1 MRELAPEARRVVVA
15 HLGGGQSLCGLLD
28 GVSVTTTMG
37 FTPLDGLVMAT
48 RAGAIDPGALLWL
61 QRHTDEDL
69 EHVLDRESGLLG
81 LAGTA
86 DMRVVLERAEGG
98 DDQARFALE
107 VYLGRLARLLA
118 GCVAELGGV
127 DALVF
132 TAGVGEHA
140 AGLRSMIAE
149 RLAWLGVAIAPG
161 HEDRTAGEEITAAG
175 ATVRSF
181 VIPAREDLQAASETV
196 RVLEQR

>member
-1 MRELAPEARRVVVA
+1 
-15 HLGGGQSLCGLLD
+15 
-28 GVSVTTTMG
+28 MG

-81 LAGTA
+81 LTGTS
-86 DMRVVLERAEGG
+86 DMRAVLDRADAG
-98 DDQARFALE
+98 DPQARFALE

-118 GCVAELGGV
+118 GCVAELGGL

-132 TAGVGEHA
+132 TAGVGENA
-140 AGLRSMIAE
+140 AGLRSLIAD
-149 RLAWLGVAIAPG
+149 RLAWLGVGIDPG
-161 HEDRTAGEEITAAG
+161 RSGEEITAAG
-175 ATVRSF
+175 AAVRTF
-181 VIPAREDLQAASETV
+181 VVHAREDLQAAHETARLLGPLV
-196 RVLEQR
+196 PAAGSGRP